1 MDEHTKLNSIRFV
14 SLGPGDPEL
23 ITVKGLKALQ
33 EADCI
38 FCPETVTRQGEGLS
52 RAADIMLELGIDSRH
67 FYRFSLPMD
76 KRREKALEAYDKV
89 CVEAANLWKK
99 GLKVCLVAEGDAGL
113 YSSVHYVYEKLDSEG
128 IPVEHIAGIP
138 AFIAAGACGGLHI
151 VSQEE
156 RLMVVPGVVTADE
169 IGNFVGNG
177 HAVVIMKL
185 SRCKEEIKRCLQ
197 LHPEYDYHYFEN
209 VGLPNEVCL
218 QETEQIETA
227 AFPYFSVLIVR
238 PKAS

>member
-1 MDEHTKLNSIRFV
+1 MDKHTNPIRFV

-38 FCPETVTRQGEGLS
+38 FCPETETRQGKPLS
-52 RAADIMLELGIDSRH
+52 RAADIMVELGIDSRH
-67 FYRFSLPMD
+67 FCRFGLPMD
-76 KRREKALEAYDKV
+76 KLREKALEAYGKV
-89 CVEAANLWKK
+89 CLEAVKLWRSGK
-99 GLKVCLVAEGDAGL
+99 KVCLVAEGDAGF
-113 YSSVHYVYEKLDSEG
+113 YSSVHYVYEKLESDG

-156 RLMVVPGVVTADE
+156 RLVVIPGLVTADE
-169 IGNFVGNG
+169 IGTFVENG
-177 HAVVIMKL
+177 HTVVIMKL
-185 SRCKEEIKRCLQ
+185 SRCRDEVRRCLQ

-209 VGLPNEVCL
+209 VGLPDEVCL
-218 QETEQIETA
+218 QETARIETA
-227 AFPYFSVLIVR
+227 TFPYFSLLIVR
-238 PKAS
+238 PKRP